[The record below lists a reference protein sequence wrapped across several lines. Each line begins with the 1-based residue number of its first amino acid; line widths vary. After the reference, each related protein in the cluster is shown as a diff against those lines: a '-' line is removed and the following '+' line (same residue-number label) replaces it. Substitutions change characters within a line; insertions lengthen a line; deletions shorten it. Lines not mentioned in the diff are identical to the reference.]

1 MTFAPSGNIYSL
13 ELTKRLND
21 AFLEEL
27 CRRPS
32 VGLTEV
38 RRDGRDDQAVAKVIK
53 TEFER
58 SAKSM
63 GGRSS
68 LLEPY
73 MAQTD
78 HVNHMRT
85 FAAACWVRKL
95 RLLSTI
101 TYLLIYF

>member
-38 RRDGRDDQAVAKVIK
+38 RRDGRDDEAVAKVIK
-53 TEFER
+53 NEFER

-68 LLEPY
+68 LLQPY

-85 FAAACWVRKL
+85 FAAACWVRL
-95 RLLSTI
+95 ITTI
-101 TYLLIYF
+101 TKLY